1 MDRYARQCAL
11 EGFGEEGQNAL
22 SKSSIALIG
31 TGGVGSA
38 CVALLA
44 GAGVGRIVLIDG
56 DVVSISNLHRQS
68 IYKTSQVGQSKA
80 ELAKKYAQELN
91 PNIKVECFSEFLSS
105 KEDFAKAIEN
115 VDLCIDATDS
125 FASRFAI
132 SEYLK
137 EANIPYIMAS
147 AEKYLAQMVLF
158 GDGFYLNDFMPNGDF
173 ANEKPAKSAIFAPTA
188 QLSGVWASG
197 EAISILAKAKSFEAG
212 KFQYF
217 DMQRG
222 KFFSTKF

>member
-11 EGFGEEGQNAL
+11 EGFGEDAQNAL
-22 SKSSIALIG
+22 SKASIALIG

-56 DVVSISNLHRQS
+56 DVVSVSNLHRQT

-80 ELAKKYAQELN
+80 ELARDYALALN
-91 PNIKVECFSEFLSS
+91 PNIKLECFSEFLST
-105 KEDFAKAIEN
+105 KEDFAKAISG

-125 FASRFAI
+125 FASRSII
-132 SEYLK
+132 SQYLK

-147 AEKYLAQMVLF
+147 AEKYIAQMVLF
-158 GDGFYLNDFMPNGDF
+158 GNGFYLKDFMPSGDF
-173 ANEKPAKSAIFAPTA
+173 ANEPAAKSAIFAPAA

-197 EAISILAKAKSFEAG
+197 EAISILAKTKAFEAG